1 MKATEAERGNLLVH
15 RKSFMVATEARR
27 HVVDIRPL
35 VEEVVHSVGATNGLV
50 IVNCLHTTCSV
61 LVADSAA
68 EGTEQVL
75 RLMGHVIRDNQPY
88 RHNDLR
94 WSDCERGN
102 AAAHLRASLLGPGIT
117 MAIAGG
123 RLALDDGQA
132 ILLAEWDGPRSRT
145 VEIQIL
151 GS

>member
-1 MKATEAERGNLLVH
+1 LSPEAAQGNFLVQ
-15 RKSFMVATEARR
+15 RKSFMVTSEVRR
-27 HVVDIRPL
+27 QAIDIKPQ
-35 VEEVVHSVGATNGLV
+35 VEEAVQGTGVQSGLV

-61 LVADSAA
+61 MVAESSP
-68 EGTEQVL
+68 EGIERVL
-75 RLMGHVIRDNQPY
+75 RLMGSVIDDNQPY

-102 AAAHLRASLLGPGIT
+102 AAAHLRASLLGPGVT
-117 MAIAGG
+117 LGIAQG
-123 RLALDDGQA
+123 ALGLDSLQS

>member
-1 MKATEAERGNLLVH
+1 MSSPEAAQGNVLVQ
-15 RKSFMVATEARR
+15 RKSFMVTSEVRR
-27 HVVDIRPL
+27 QAIDIRPQ
-35 VEEVVHSVGATNGLV
+35 VEDAVQGAGVQSGLV

-61 LVADSAA
+61 MVAES
-68 EGTEQVL
+68 GPGGIEQVL
-75 RLMGHVIRDNQPY
+75 RLMGSFIADNQPY

-102 AAAHLRASLLGPGIT
+102 AAAHLRASLLGPGVTIG
-117 MAIAGG
+117 IANG
-123 RLALDDGQA
+123 ALGLDSLQS

>member
-1 MKATEAERGNLLVH
+1 MSSTEAIQGNLLVQ
-15 RKSFMVATEARR
+15 RKSFMVTSEVRR
-27 HVVDIRPL
+27 QASDIRPQ
-35 VEEVVHSVGATNGLV
+35 VEEAVQGTGVHGGLV
-50 IVNCLHTTCSV
+50 IVNCLHTTCSIM
-61 LVADSAA
+61 VAESGS
-68 EGTEQVL
+68 EGIEQVL
-75 RLMGHVIRDNQPY
+75 RLMGSVIQEDQPY

-102 AAAHLRASLLGPGIT
+102 AAAHLRASLLGPGVTIGIVNGT
-117 MAIAGG
+117 LG
-123 RLALDDGQA
+123 LDSLQS

>member
-1 MKATEAERGNLLVH
+1 VR
-15 RKSFMVATEARR
+15 S
-27 HVVDIRPL
+27 
-35 VEEVVHSVGATNGLV
+35 GLV
-50 IVNCLHTTCSV
+50 IVNCLHTTCSIM
-61 LVADSAA
+61 VAESGS
-68 EGTEQVL
+68 EGIEQVL
-75 RLMGHVIRDNQPY
+75 RLMGSVIQENQPY

-102 AAAHLRASLLGPGIT
+102 AAAHLRASLLGPGVTIG
-117 MAIAGG
+117 IVNG
-123 RLALDDGQA
+123 ALGLDSLQS

>member
-1 MKATEAERGNLLVH
+1 VTSPETAQGNLLIQ
-15 RKSFMVATEARR
+15 RKAFMVTSEVRR
-27 HVVDIRPL
+27 QAIDIRPQ
-35 VEEVVHSVGATNGLV
+35 VEDAVLGTGVQSGLV

-61 LVADSAA
+61 LVAEA
-68 EGTEQVL
+68 GPKGIEQVL
-75 RLMGHVIRDNQPY
+75 RLMGSVIEENQPY

-102 AAAHLRASLLGPGIT
+102 AAAHLRASLLGPGVTIG
-117 MAIAGG
+117 IVNG
-123 RLALDDGQA
+123 ALGLDCLQS
-132 ILLAEWDGPRSRT
+132 ILLTEWDGPRSRT